1 MLISQAIKIS
11 IEKLNNAGIS
21 SSYIDSIILMQHSL
35 NLESKE
41 QVIFASSERN
51 LSETESEKFF
61 SFVKRRQGREPVSYI
76 INKREFYG
84 YDFYINKN
92 TLDPRPDSETIIDL
106 FKEIIDRNK
115 NYEIL
120 DVGAGSGCLAIAII
134 LEFPNIIGTSIDIS
148 QDAIEVCKINIDK
161 FNLNNRLKTK
171 KFDILNCENF
181 ISEIGYKKFDIIIS
195 NPPYIKTSDI
205 NNLQD
210 EIRNHE
216 PRIALDGGIDGLIFY
231 KKIAESAEMILKKN
245 GLIFLEIGD
254 NQDLD
259 VEEIFIKNK
268 FKLISKKK
276 DLSQK
281 YRAMSFELIDRNQI

>member
-11 IEKLNNAGIS
+11 IQKLNNAGIN
-21 SSYIDSIILMQHSL
+21 SSYIDSIILMQYAL

-41 QVIFASSERN
+41 QVIFATPERN
-51 LSETESEKFF
+51 LSQTESEKFF
-61 SFVKRRQGREPVSYI
+61 SFIKRRQSREPVSYI

-92 TLDPRPDSETIIDL
+92 TLDPRPDSETIIEL
-106 FKEIIDRNK
+106 FKEIVDRNK

-120 DVGAGSGCLAIAII
+120 DIGTGSGCLAITIL
-134 LEFPNIIGTSIDIS
+134 LEFPNIIGTAIDIS

-161 FNLNNRLKTK
+161 FKLNNRLRAK

-181 ISEIGYKKFDIIIS
+181 IFNISSEKFDIIIS
-195 NPPYIKTSDI
+195 NPPYISTCDI
-205 NNLQD
+205 NKLQD
-210 EIRNHE
+210 EIRNYE
-216 PRIALDGGIDGLIFY
+216 PRIALDGGIDGLDFY
-231 KKIAESAEMILKKN
+231 KKIAESAEMLLKKN

-259 VEEIFIKNK
+259 IERIFIKNK
-268 FKLISKKK
+268 LKLISKKK
-276 DLSQK
+276 DLSQR
-281 YRAMSFELIDRNQI
+281 YRAMSFEFIG